1 MLFTLPLRDFLLML
15 IKFALLLLKIR
26 FALLLWRINLLYYCC
41 KLNSL
46 YYCCKLNSLCYC
58 CELDSLYYCCKLNLL
73 YYCCESARRLAS
85 PTNSVILSSAIRRAI
100 VALIA
105 STNSVLPF
113 FIAIAEPPS
122 VSWKVYSAIIKSG
135 FAFT

>member
-1 MLFTLPLRDFLLML
+1 MLFTLPLRDFLLL
-15 IKFALLLLKIR
+15 QIKFALLLLRIR
-26 FALLLWRINLLYYCC
+26 FALLLLQIKFALLLLQIRFALLLLRINLLYYCC
-41 KLNSL
+41 
-46 YYCCKLNSLCYC
+46 
-58 CELDSLYYCCKLNLL
+58 ELDSLC
-73 YYCCESARRLAS
+73 YCCESARRLAS